1 MKRKILLGA
10 TEEGTIV
17 FANVE
22 IRERNGE
29 KTFSASFDE
38 VRPVEVTDEYLRE
51 RVEVMLE
58 CMSNG
63 ELFSMLED
71 YDCRPSELV
80 DYFMRD
86 QLRNFGVEG
95 ILDVSLYPESFFIE
109 GHEDEIYF
117 ESESCGQHD
126 TREYL
131 IPINKEFSD
140 WLHSLWDTYHLKQLP
155 EEVYDNIK
163 DKVEEYLDTF
173 DESEWIEKW
182 LIENEELW
190 S

>member
-10 TEEGTIV
+10 TEDGTIV

-29 KTFSASFDE
+29 FSASFDE

-51 RVEVMLE
+51 RVEGMLE
-58 CMSNG
+58 IMDALSTL
-63 ELFSMLED
+63 EMLEA

-80 DYFMRD
+80 DYYMRD
-86 QLRNFGVEG
+86 RLQDCGVAD
-95 ILDVSLYPESFFIE
+95 ILDISLYPESFSIE

-131 IPINKEFSD
+131 IPINKEFSE

>member
-1 MKRKILLGA
+1 MEFRKVLLGG
-10 TEEGTIV
+10 TKEGTIV

-29 KTFSASFDE
+29 KIFSASFDE

-58 CMSNG
+58 CMSNDDI
-63 ELFSMLED
+63 LNMLED

-80 DYFMRD
+80 DYYMRD
-86 QLRNFGVEG
+86 RLQDCGVAD
-95 ILDVSLYPESFFIE
+95 ILDVSLYPESFSVI
-109 GHEDEIYF
+109 GYDDEIYF
-117 ESESCGQHD
+117 ESVGCGQCD
-126 TREYL
+126 TRDIL
-131 IPINKEFSD
+131 LPINEEFSE

-155 EEVYDNIK
+155 EEEVDNVIK
-163 DKVEEYLDTF
+163 RIKEYENEVGDI
-173 DESEWIEKW
+173 EEWIQNW
-182 LIENEELW
+182 LEEEW